1 MRNECISIV
10 GTQDYYY
17 RRRDINSEWDK
28 VRKNLV
34 GVHWNQRYWCGL
46 VCVCTR
52 TQMCTEDGM
61 TPWNNEHGQCAAGI
75 SPH

>member
-34 GVHWNQRYWCGL
+34 GVHWN
-46 VCVCTR
+46 
-52 TQMCTEDGM
+52 
-61 TPWNNEHGQCAAGI
+61 
-75 SPH
+75 